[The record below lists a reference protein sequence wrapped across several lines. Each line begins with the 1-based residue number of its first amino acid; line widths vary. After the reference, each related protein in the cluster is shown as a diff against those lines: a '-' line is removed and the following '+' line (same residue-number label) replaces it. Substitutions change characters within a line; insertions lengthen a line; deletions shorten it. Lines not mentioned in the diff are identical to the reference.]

1 MPQGSSSSLTK
12 KAPKNP
18 SKKKPSTLHTAKQR
32 QSQSSKKV
40 GPATDKSLK
49 GVKNAKVQKFLKKGK
64 VGHTEGLERKLAGRA
79 GHTEMI
85 GKDKGDK
92 KGKGVDGKEK
102 KGGT

>member
-1 MPQGSSSSLTK
+1 MPQGLSTNLAK
-12 KAPKNP
+12 KGPKNP
-18 SKKKPSTLHTAKQR
+18 TKKSASTLHTAKQR
-32 QSQSSKKV
+32 QNQSSKKV

-85 GKDKGDK
+85 GKEKGDK
-92 KGKGVDGKEK
+92 KGKKVDGKEE
-102 KGGT
+102 KGGK